1 MSDSR
6 DGGVRCDGWPASASC
21 KVHRTGLTL
30 PPPPPSS
37 PLLLLL
43 PSLVMLVASEA
54 ATLLEKA
61 VLRSSFSRLGGLQL
75 DKEVKSL
82 SVSSSPLCTTPEMV
96 LNQVL

>member
-1 MSDSR
+1 
-6 DGGVRCDGWPASASC
+6 
-21 KVHRTGLTL
+21 
-30 PPPPPSS
+30 
-37 PLLLLL
+37 
-43 PSLVMLVASEA
+43 MLVASEA